1 MGAGGSIQLAR
12 IFGIRIGVSP
22 SWFVILFVM
31 IYLLEGFFA
40 GASGVSSTTSFVLA
54 VVGAFAYFLSIVL
67 HELGHALAAKRLGI
81 GITGIDLWFFGG
93 LAKMSRDTAT
103 PGEELQVSA
112 AGPVVTAII
121 VGVCFGLAS
130 LVSSTTD
137 FVDSA
142 TFSAASPQAGLALL
156 GFLASVNVLL
166 LAFNL
171 IPAFPLDG
179 GRIARAAIWKATG
192 DRTKATRAS
201 GRLGQG
207 FAFVLAAIGVVIA
220 LRGDA
225 FDGLW
230 LVVLSFFLFQG
241 AQAAVVQ
248 ADVVDRL
255 DGVTAGDLVDPN
267 AMTLDAA
274 TPVADARATFDRADW
289 PWFGVVDA
297 EGRFAGVVRRSD
309 VDAEV
314 DAGRPATPV
323 GQALDDRSLEF
334 GVPPQTSLEALLG
347 FEPLSRL
354 GAVMVVGDD
363 GRLQG
368 VVSLERVRRALA
380 AAV

>member
-67 HELGHALAAKRLGI
+67 HELGHALAARRLGI

-130 LVSSTTD
+130 LLSNTTD

-142 TFSAASPQAGLALL
+142 TFSAASPEAGLALL

-179 GRIARAAIWKATG
+179 GRIARAAIWRATG

-207 FAFVLAAIGVVIA
+207 FAYLLAAAGVAIA

-225 FDGLW
+225 FDGIW
-230 LVVLSFFLFQG
+230 LVVLSFFLGQG
-241 AQAAVVQ
+241 AKAAVVQ

-255 DGVTAGDLVDPN
+255 DGITAADLVD
-267 AMTLDAA
+267 ASAA
-274 TPVADARATFDRADW
+274 TVEASSPTAEVRETFDRMGW
-289 PWFGVVDA
+289 PWVGVVDA
-297 EGRFAGVVRRSD
+297 GGRFVGIVRR
-309 VDAEV
+309 VDLDEQV
-314 DAGRPATPV
+314 EAGRPTTPV
-323 GQALDDRSLEF
+323 GEALDDRSLEF

-347 FEPLSRL
+347 FEPLTRL
-354 GAVMVVGDD
+354 GAVMVVEDD
-363 GRLQG
+363 GRLRG